1 MQIEDF
7 LALAKHRVSDV
18 VCNKQNVISFLALIL
33 VSFLLKIKGLSPS
46 EIQKINQ
53 KWISSSLLH

>member
-7 LALAKHRVSDV
+7 LALAKHRVSDAA
-18 VCNKQNVISFLALIL
+18 CNKQNLISFLALIL

-53 KWISSSLLH
+53 K